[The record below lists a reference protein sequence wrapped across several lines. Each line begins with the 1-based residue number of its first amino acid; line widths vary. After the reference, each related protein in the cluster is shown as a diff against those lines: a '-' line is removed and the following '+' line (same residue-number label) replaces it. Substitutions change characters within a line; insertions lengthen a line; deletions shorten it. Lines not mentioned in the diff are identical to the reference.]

1 MALFAGIAI
10 AKLPKPYYGIILSI
24 IAIEA
29 IANQQH
35 AQFISENVN
44 YKLTLEQLADS
55 SIAKDELIIINGGP
69 SPQSIYFANRKGWTI
84 ENEKLVEAN
93 YIDSLVELGAKK
105 LIIDKHLIDQF
116 SPDYELLLDN
126 EDYQIYNLN

>member
-1 MALFAGIAI
+1 MALVCGVAI

-55 SIAKDELIIINGGP
+55 SIAKDELIIINGGIRH
-69 SPQSIYFANRKGWTI
+69 SPFIYQTI
-84 ENEKLVEAN
+84 KLDHE
-93 YIDSLVELGAKK
+93 E
-105 LIIDKHLIDQF
+105 
-116 SPDYELLLDN
+116 
-126 EDYQIYNLN
+126 